1 MRLRSALYI
10 IAQSVFLQ
18 FSGLWKAVKVEL
30 HRLLTLFLTFWIKM
44 NKGLKMI
51 LYLRRAFGLISRLH
65 FIHMPRLIRPLMNPY
80 LNTGAAI
87 KIGSFFIC
95 VMTSLPGLSE
105 GRPVRSLIE
114 MRRDKVVVQQWDLSC
129 GAAALTTLL
138 NYQHN
143 DFVTEKEV
151 ANALMSRPE
160 YIKNPKLVNIR
171 QGFSL
176 LDLKRYV
183 EERGYKGTGYGKL
196 ALDDLL
202 KKAPIIVPVNIF
214 GYNHFVIFRGIYGN
228 RVLLAD
234 PAWGNRTMLV
244 DQFEKIRIDF
254 PEIGKVGFSVSR
266 LDGFEAPNRLSP
278 KASEFVM
285 TR

>member
-1 MRLRSALYI
+1 M
-10 IAQSVFLQ
+10 
-18 FSGLWKAVKVEL
+18 
-30 HRLLTLFLTFWIKM
+30 T
-44 NKGLKMI
+44 
-51 LYLRRAFGLISRLH
+51 IS
-65 FIHMPRLIRPLMNPY
+65 F
-80 LNTGAAI
+80 
-87 KIGSFFIC
+87 
-95 VMTSLPGLSE
+95 PGLSE
-105 GRPVRSLIE
+105 THPVKSLIE
-114 MRRDKVVVQQWDLSC
+114 MRREKVIVQQWDLSC

-151 ANALMSRPE
+151 ANALMRRPE
-160 YIKNPKLVNIR
+160 YIKNPRLVNIR

-176 LDLKRYV
+176 LDLKRYA
-183 EERGYKGTGYGKL
+183 EERGYKGVGYGKL

-214 GYNHFVIFRGIYGN
+214 GYNHFVVFRGLYAN

-244 DQFEKIRIDF
+244 DQFERIRIDF
-254 PEIGKVGFSVSR
+254 PKIGKVGFTISR
-266 LDGFEAPNRLSP
+266 RDGSETYNRLTP
-278 KASEFVM
+278 KPSEFVM

>member
-1 MRLRSALYI
+1 
-10 IAQSVFLQ
+10 
-18 FSGLWKAVKVEL
+18 
-30 HRLLTLFLTFWIKM
+30 M
-44 NKGLKMI
+44 N
-51 LYLRRAFGLISRLH
+51 LYLRSPFDLISRLDI
-65 FIHMPRLIRPLMNPY
+65 IHISRLFRSLINPY
-80 LNTGAAI
+80 LNMGTAI
-87 KIGSFFIC
+87 KMGSIFLCI
-95 VMTSLPGLSE
+95 MTSLPGLSE
-105 GRPVRSLIE
+105 GRSVRSLIE

-151 ANALMSRPE
+151 ANALMSRAE

-183 EERGYKGTGYGKL
+183 EGRGYKGTGYGKL

-234 PAWGNRTMLV
+234 PAWGNRTMLI
-244 DQFEKIRIDF
+244 DQFERIRIDF

-266 LDGFEAPNRLSP
+266 LDGFETSNQLMP
-278 KASEFVM
+278 KTSEFVM